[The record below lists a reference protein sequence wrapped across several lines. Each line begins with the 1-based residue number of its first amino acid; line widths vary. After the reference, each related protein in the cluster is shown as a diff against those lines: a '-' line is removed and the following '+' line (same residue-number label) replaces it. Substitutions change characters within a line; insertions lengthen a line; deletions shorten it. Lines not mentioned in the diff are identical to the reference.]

1 MRCDQPPFDNN
12 LVRQALKKCQ
22 DRQKTLQLA
31 HYNEGALSADAHV
44 SPANPAFVEKE
55 IPEYDPEGSK
65 ALLAEA
71 GYPDGLEVTITAM
84 SNTPEGIIA
93 TTLAETSAAGGFT
106 MKVDLVPSNVY
117 WEQWTELP
125 LGVTVWGHRPL
136 DTQNLRLAYTVDAD
150 GKPVSWNE
158 TKWVDEEFN
167 DLLAEAEKILDTEE
181 RKKVMSKI
189 MDIQI
194 ERGSVGISF
203 WRNHWTVC
211 DKHFK
216 DVPFEPNNFD
226 NFVGIWYDPEG

>member
-1 MRCDQPPFDNN
+1 
-12 LVRQALKKCQ
+12 
-22 DRQKTLQLA
+22 
-31 HYNEGALSADAHV
+31 
-44 SPANPAFVEKE
+44 
-55 IPEYDPEGSK
+55 
-65 ALLAEA
+65 
-71 GYPDGLEVTITAM
+71 
-84 SNTPEGIIA
+84 
-93 TTLAETSAAGGFT
+93 